1 MSDTLPLSIQNN
13 RRMDKWLAFNPG
25 GTVKLAVGKVEIG
38 QGILTALSQIAAE
51 ELDVAVGRIDIL
63 AGDTEDAP
71 DEGSTSSSQSIEMS
85 GRSVRLISAELRT
98 RILGRLAQRLN
109 CSVDD
114 LSVTDGAFLQDGN
127 ATGHDYWSFAGPEDF
142 AADIEGSATP
152 KPPAAYKVVGQ
163 PVPRRDLIAKVS
175 GAAFIH
181 DIVRPGMLHARI
193 LRQPSRD
200 ARLATLDETA
210 IIRAVGGE
218 IDIVRVGDFVAFVGP
233 DETVVQRAAVAAPT
247 HASWTGVRQLHPA
260 QQEAAWFL
268 TQPSNDRHYGDP
280 NPPAST
286 EAPAEAGTS
295 APARPPA
302 DLDGGTSTGPVPAD
316 TRAPD
321 TAITGTVTPAAR
333 IIVSQTYSRPYVAHA
348 ALAPSCALAEYRDG
362 HLSVWSHT
370 QAVYPLRNSL
380 ADILG
385 LKRDQVT
392 VRHAHGAGCYGH
404 NGADDAA
411 LDAAIIAL
419 QRPGHCIRV
428 QWRREEEFGFEPVST
443 AHMTR
448 VRAELDA
455 AGRPVD
461 WTTEVWAGS
470 HVQRPIFGGVMLA
483 HEALPTPAPPPRA
496 DDPPEASG
504 GGGTRNGFP
513 LYDFP
518 ARRVIHHLALTT
530 PVRTSSLR
538 GLGALPNVYAIES
551 FIDELAEQA
560 GVDPVAYR
568 LSLLSD
574 ARARHLIETV
584 AERCDWASRGPAG
597 SGRGLGL
604 AWSRYKNKA
613 AYACVAVELEV
624 DQDITLRRVWC
635 AADAGLVINPDGA
648 RNQLEGGIVHA
659 ASMTLKEQVT
669 LDGDGITSLDWTR
682 YPIMRFSEVPEIEAV
697 IVHNPNSPT
706 LGMGECTFGPTA
718 AAIGNAVAHALGVR
732 IRDMPLTRERIAAA
746 LLR

>member
-13 RRMDKWLAFNPG
+13 RRLERWLQFRADRR
-25 GTVKLAVGKVEIG
+25 VKLAVGKVEIG
-38 QGILTALSQIAAE
+38 QGVLTALTQIAAE
-51 ELDVAVGRIDIL
+51 ELDVALERIDIL
-63 AGDTEDAP
+63 SGDTAEAP

-85 GRSVRLISAELRT
+85 GRSVRLISAELRA
-98 RILGRLAQRLN
+98 RVLSRLAQRLN
-109 CSVDD
+109 CATAD
-114 LSVTDGAFLQDGN
+114 LSVEDGVFLQDGN
-127 ATGHDYWSFAGPEDF
+127 PTGHDYWSFSGDEDF
-142 AADIEGSATP
+142 VQDITGSAQP
-152 KPPAAYKVVGQ
+152 KLPSAYKVVGQ

-175 GAAFIH
+175 GAAFIQ
-181 DIVRPGMLHARI
+181 DIVRPNLLHARM

-200 ARLATLDETA
+200 ARLAAFDDEA
-210 IIRAVGGE
+210 VRKAAGGPIR
-218 IDIVRVGDFVAFVGP
+218 IVRVGDFVAFVGA
-233 DETVVQRAAVAAPT
+233 DETAVQRAAVAAPL
-247 HASWTGVRQLHPA
+247 HARWTGVRQLSPL
-260 QQEAAWFL
+260 QQEAGWFRD
-268 TQPSNDRHYGDP
+268 QPADDRHIGDP
-280 NPPAST
+280 LATPP
-286 EAPAEAGTS
+286 GTVVS
-295 APARPPA
+295 ETYARPF
-302 DLDGGTSTGPVPAD
+302 
-316 TRAPD
+316 
-321 TAITGTVTPAAR
+321 
-333 IIVSQTYSRPYVAHA
+333 VAHA

-370 QAVYPLRNSL
+370 QGVYPLRNSL

-385 LKRDQVT
+385 LSRDRVT

-419 QRPGHCIRV
+419 QIPDHCIRV

-448 VRAELDA
+448 IQAVLDDT
-455 AGRPVD
+455 GRPVD
-461 WTTEVWAGS
+461 WTAEVWAGS
-470 HVQRPIFGGVMLA
+470 HVQRPVFGGTMLA
-483 HEALPTPAPPPRA
+483 HEALPNPPPPA
-496 DDPPEASG
+496 KPNDPTEANG

-513 LYDFP
+513 MYDIP
-518 ARRVIHHLALTT
+518 AKRVIHHLALTT

-538 GLGALPNVYAIES
+538 GLGALPNVFALEC
-551 FIDELAEQA
+551 FMDELAERA

-574 ARARHLIETV
+574 PRARHLVENV
-584 AERCDWASRGPAG
+584 AGRCGWASRGPTG
-597 SGRGLGL
+597 SGHGLGL

-613 AYACVAVELEV
+613 AYACVAVEL
-624 DQDITLRRVWC
+624 DIDLDITLRRVWC

-669 LDGDGITSLDWTR
+669 LDGDGITSLDWDH
-682 YPIMRFSEVPEIEAV
+682 YPILKFSEVPEIEA
-697 IVHNPNSPT
+697 IIMHNPDQPT

-732 IRDMPLTRERIAAA
+732 IREMPLTRERIAAA
-746 LLR
+746 LVR